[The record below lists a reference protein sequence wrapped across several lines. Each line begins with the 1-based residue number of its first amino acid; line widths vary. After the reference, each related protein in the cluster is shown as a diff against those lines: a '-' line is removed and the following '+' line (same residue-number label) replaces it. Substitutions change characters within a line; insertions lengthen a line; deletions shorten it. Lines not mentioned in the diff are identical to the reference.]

1 MIIVSTLDIYMSFY
15 YIYIYIHYIIYE
27 YNKYINAHLYILLSF
42 YKHVFWKMWHH
53 IRIQSSQRQD
63 YVSSEQMMKALEAVG
78 HPFRLEDA
86 PWSFFFGIARLM
98 PCWLIV
104 LFSLVY
110 TFNAAYTY
118 TYTYMITHIYI
129 YIYT

>member
-1 MIIVSTLDIYMSFY
+1 MNITR
-15 YIYIYIHYIIYE
+15 

-86 PWSFFFGIARLM
+86 PWPFFSEVPGWCLVG
-98 PCWLIV
+98 CIV

-110 TFNAAYTY
+110 AFNAAYTY
-118 TYTYMITHIYI
+118 TYTYMITYI
-129 YIYT
+129 YIYTHTYK